1 MADKF
6 FIADKET
13 LDEVHDRVG
22 KTDDDY
28 DVGIGTGTV
37 FSKLNKVI
45 WWMLTNL
52 PASLNSKVNDIHRR
66 VGQYDDGN
74 YTGDAATLMGKLN
87 YLVTVS
93 GNNIIGWNN
102 CKTNLDA
109 TISSRQ
115 SEADALSRYNSL
127 HRLATD
133 NEVNISDIM
142 AQVGSGNNEDPE
154 GNLSEKLSYI
164 IDHMRSMKQKKLASK
179 QLNFESST
187 PGTHTIL
194 EIEGGGQFEY
204 AETSMGT
211 SSAILIIEADGE
223 IFTFANKNGTGL
235 VGRFMNYPRE
245 GLTRVESGSFNNSPY
260 VIWQPFHFKDR
271 LTITV
276 EKTNSDASFFRGH
289 YSVYE

>member
-1 MADKF
+1 MADKI

-37 FSKLNKVI
+37 FSKLNRVI
-45 WWMLTNL
+45 LWLMNNL
-52 PASLNSKVNDIHRR
+52 PASLNPKVNDLHSR
-66 VGQYDDGN
+66 VGETVDSGG
-74 YTGDAATLMGKLN
+74 TAKAGTLMGKVNHLIDVVSN
-87 YLVTVS
+87 YTT
-93 GNNIIGWNN
+93 GWYYCN
-102 CKTNLDA
+102 TRLDA
-109 TISSRQ
+109 AVSSRQ
-115 SEADALSRYNSL
+115 SETDALNRYNSL

-154 GNLSEKLSYI
+154 GSLSEKMSYI
-164 IDHMRSMKQKKLASK
+164 IDQMRSTKQKKLASK

-223 IFTFANKNGTGL
+223 TFTFANKNGTGL